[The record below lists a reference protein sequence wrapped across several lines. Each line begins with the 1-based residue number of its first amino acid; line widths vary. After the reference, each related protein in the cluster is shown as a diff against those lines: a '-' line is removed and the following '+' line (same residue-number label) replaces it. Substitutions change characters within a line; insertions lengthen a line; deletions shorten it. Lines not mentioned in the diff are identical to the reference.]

1 MSARRLAAMAM
12 LAAGGTGAAI
22 FLAPGAVS
30 RAAAQVRPYV
40 PPQQQKGS
48 DWTERIGELLP
59 PGVETRAE
67 ATERIATYTPDPVK
81 FPVKRTTW
89 DGKPDFAGVYWP
101 EATVTSPSVPLESLY
116 RPEARDYREGG
127 GAARGL
133 IDWRGIDTPGYHC
146 WPASPVEASVGMTL
160 QLVSAPGYVMVLNE
174 GLGYFRIIPIAGENG
189 QPPRRRGRPSFM
201 GSSVGHWEGD
211 TLVVEVTNF
220 NGKPWL
226 GPARPPNQLPQTSS
240 DALRIVERWS
250 RPDGQSLEM
259 QLVVDDPTMLTAS
272 WTGPVHRWGMV
283 PYDTVLESL
292 CFLDPD
298 LDSRHREYAAQEA
311 VRRKA
316 AR

>member
-1 MSARRLAAMAM
+1 
-12 LAAGGTGAAI
+12 
-22 FLAPGAVS
+22 
-30 RAAAQVRPYV
+30 
-40 PPQQQKGS
+40 
-48 DWTERIGELLP
+48 
-59 PGVETRAE
+59 
-67 ATERIATYTPDPVK
+67 
-81 FPVKRTTW
+81 
-89 DGKPDFAGVYWP
+89 
-101 EATVTSPSVPLESLY
+101 
-116 RPEARDYREGG
+116 
-127 GAARGL
+127 
-133 IDWRGIDTPGYHC
+133 
-146 WPASPVEASVGMTL
+146 
-160 QLVSAPGYVMVLNE
+160 
-174 GLGYFRIIPIAGENG
+174 
-189 QPPRRRGRPSFM
+189 M

-226 GPARPPNQLPQTSS
+226 GAARPPNQLPQTSS

-311 VRRKA
+311 ARRKA